1 MEPGERSRG
10 GAGRD
15 RLTCFRHSLTLPHEQ
30 LTDFPCLSARL
41 CGLGLN
47 LFPPNTPGLTVGR
60 LQDDSLT
67 VGPDARGVE
76 SLDPGIVGAVEVKA
90 VDGAQGLL
98 ADVHLLEETQTARQA
113 PPLCGKF
120 LLAAR

>member
-1 MEPGERSRG
+1 MNSSQISLVCLPVCVGWASICFP
-10 GAGRD
+10 RD
-15 RLTCFRHSLTLPHEQ
+15 
-30 LTDFPCLSARL
+30 
-41 CGLGLN
+41 
-47 LFPPNTPGLTVGR
+47 TPGLTVGR

-76 SLDPGIVGAVEVKA
+76 SLDPGIVGTVEVKA